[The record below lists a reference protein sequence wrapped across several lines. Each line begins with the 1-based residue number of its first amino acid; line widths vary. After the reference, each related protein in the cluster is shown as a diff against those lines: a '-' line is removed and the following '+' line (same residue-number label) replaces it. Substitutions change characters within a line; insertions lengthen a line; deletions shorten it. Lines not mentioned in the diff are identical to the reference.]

1 MESVFLNER
10 SLKQALY
17 YHKIYSNFFFE
28 KRFFRIC
35 SLAEVEISTNKFL
48 LVIEKRRKIFL
59 VLSAE
64 KWIAM

>member
-10 SLKQALY
+10 SLKALY
-17 YHKIYSNFFFE
+17 YKIYSNFFFE